1 MQKLQEC
8 WQSHLT
14 NVFNQPFM
22 ANLKQFLVNEKKAG
36 KTIYPIG
43 SLIFN
48 AFNLTSFDNVKVVI
62 LGQDP
67 YHNVGQAHGLAFSVP
82 DKIKPPP
89 SLLNIYKELYT
100 DLNAEGQPFV
110 IPNHGNLTRWAQQ
123 GVLLLNTVLT
133 VRAHEAFS
141 HHNQGWEQFTDSI
154 IEILSDQKQD
164 LVFVLWGSPAKAKI
178 KLIDTKKH
186 LVLTSAHPSPLSS
199 YRGFF
204 GCKHFSK
211 INKFLNSKGKEPI
224 DWQV

>member
-1 MQKLQEC
+1 MQKLQAS

-22 ANLKQFLVNEKKAG
+22 ADLQQFLTKEKQAG
-36 KTIYPIG
+36 VTIYPNS

-48 AFNLTSFDNVKVVI
+48 AFNLTGFDDVKVVI

-89 SLLNIYKELYT
+89 SLLNIYKELYS
-100 DLNAEGQPFV
+100 DLNAEGQNFT
-110 IPNHGNLTRWAQQ
+110 IPNHGNLTRWAEQ

-154 IEILSDQKQD
+154 IKLLSDERDD

-211 INKFLNSKGKEPI
+211 INQFLVSKGKELI

>member
-8 WQSHLT
+8 WQSHLA

-22 ANLKQFLVNEKKAG
+22 ANLEQFLVNEKKAG
-36 KTIYPIG
+36 NTIYPIG

-48 AFNLTSFDNVKVVI
+48 TFNLTSFDDVKVVI

-100 DLNAEGQPFV
+100 DLNAEGQKFV

-141 HHNQGWEQFTDSI
+141 HHNQGWEQFTDSVI
-154 IEILSDQKQD
+154 KILSDQKQD
-164 LVFVLWGSPAKAKI
+164 LVFVLWGSPAKAKV

-186 LVLTSAHPSPLSS
+186 LVLNSAHPSPLSS

-211 INKFLNSKGKEPI
+211 INKFLISKGKEPI